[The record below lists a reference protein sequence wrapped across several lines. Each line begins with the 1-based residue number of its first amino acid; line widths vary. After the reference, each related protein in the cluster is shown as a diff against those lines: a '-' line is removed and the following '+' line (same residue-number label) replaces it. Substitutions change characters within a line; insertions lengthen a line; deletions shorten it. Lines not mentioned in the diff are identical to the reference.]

1 MFIDTHSHIY
11 TEEFKSDRTE
21 AIQRAKSAG
30 IDKIVIPNIDSS
42 SIRSLL
48 NLTDSDPGYFIPLIG
63 LHPTSVKEDFREE
76 LQIMDYWLNK
86 RKFHGIGEIGIDLY
100 WDKTFIAQQIEA
112 FETQIEW
119 AVKYQLPV
127 VIHVRDSYNEV
138 MEILYNHKNSLPK
151 GIFHSF
157 TGTAEQAGEITELGF
172 KIGLGGIV
180 TFKNS
185 GLDKVVPEIPLEHIV
200 LETDSPYLSPV
211 PFRGKRNESAYITYI
226 ASKVAELKQTNREDV
241 GRITSQNARDLFG
254 F

>member
-1 MFIDTHSHIY
+1 
-11 TEEFKSDRTE
+11 
-21 AIQRAKSAG
+21 
-30 IDKIVIPNIDSS
+30 VIPNIGSS

-86 RKFHGIGEIGIDLY
+86 RKFYGVGEIGIDLY

-119 AVKYQLPV
+119 AAKYQLPV

-138 MEILYNHKNSLPK
+138 MEVLYRHKDSLPK
-151 GIFHSF
+151 GVFHSF
-157 TGTAEQAGEITELGF
+157 TGASGQAKEVTELGF

-185 GLDKVVPEIPLEHIV
+185 GLDKVVPEIPLEQIV

-226 ASKVAELKQTNREDV
+226 ASKIAELKQTNSEDV

>member
-11 TEEFKSDRTE
+11 TDEFSSDRAE
-21 AIQRAKSAG
+21 VIERAKNAG

-42 SIRSLL
+42 SIRPML
-48 NLTDSDPGYFIPLIG
+48 NLADSAPEYFFPLMG

-76 LQIMDYWLNK
+76 LKIMDYWLNK
-86 RKFHGIGEIGIDLY
+86 RKFYGIGEIGIDLY
-100 WDKTFIAQQIEA
+100 WERTFIEEQIEA
-112 FETQIEW
+112 FETQVEW
-119 AVKYQLPV
+119 AIKFQMPV

-138 MEILYNHKNSLPK
+138 MKVLYRHKNSLLK

-157 TGTAEQAGEITELGF
+157 TGSEEQAKEIIDLGF

-185 GLDKVVPEIPLEHIV
+185 GLNLVVPEIPLEQIV

-211 PFRGKRNESAYITYI
+211 PFRGKRNESSHITYI
-226 ASKVAELKQTNREDV
+226 ASKIADLKGIDVKAVAS
-241 GRITSQNARDLFG
+241 ITSQNACELFG